1 MNDLTIVITYYN
13 SEEYITECI
22 DSLKEQRNQNFNVV
36 IVNDGSKDN
45 SKNLLNE
52 SLKTYNKEIDIVDLD
67 KNYGHAYA
75 RNVGIQ
81 HVKTPYFM
89 FLDVDDQLASYA
101 INFYLKKLNGL
112 DGLVAPI
119 YKFTLKH
126 PQYIDYNK

>member
-52 SLKTYNKEIDIVDLD
+52 SLKLT
-67 KNYGHAYA
+67 
-75 RNVGIQ
+75 
-81 HVKTPYFM
+81 T
-89 FLDVDDQLASYA
+89 
-101 INFYLKKLNGL
+101 KKLISL
-112 DGLVAPI
+112 I
-119 YKFTLKH
+119 
-126 PQYIDYNK
+126 